1 MKKGMRI
8 LALLAILII
17 ATGTV
22 FAGGNRDQGAAATG
36 DLPYRAAF
44 VTQAMSNESQ
54 AFSWREF
61 QRLAPQFG
69 FRMTMFAGENEPAV
83 EVAGIEQAIAQR
95 YDAIFI
101 NPSSIESIIPAIT
114 RAKQAGIIVGMY
126 SSLLPEH
133 YQHLMDFFCGSDDF
147 LGGQQAGQFVSQQF
161 PNGARFVEVGGQAGH
176 DAQIKRHDGF
186 RAGIAPNIR
195 ILDSQNAPTGW
206 NTHEAQAIMEDFI
219 VRYGNQID
227 GVWCHWDN
235 GASGVIQALQNAGR
249 TGVFVIGYD
258 GNRTGYAQVR
268 AGTQALSVGQS
279 FTNMAYHSL
288 NNARTMLQGISVPKI
303 NWIPVDM
310 VTKDTIDSFPTP
322 DW

>member
-1 MKKGMRI
+1 MKRGMRVF
-8 LALLAILII
+8 ALLVIFAIV
-17 ATGTV
+17 AGTV
-22 FAGGNRDQGAAATG
+22 FAGGQGQTSVN
-36 DLPYRAAF
+36 LPYRAAF

-54 AFSWREF
+54 AFSWKEF
-61 QRLAPQFG
+61 QRLAPDFG

-83 EVAGIEQAIAQR
+83 EVAGIEQAIAER

-114 RAKQAGIIVGMY
+114 RAKQAGIIVGMF
-126 SSLLPEH
+126 SSLLPPE

-147 LGGQQAGQFVSQQF
+147 LGGQQAGQFVSQNF
-161 PNGARFVEVGGQAGH
+161 PRGANFVEVGGQAGH

-186 RAGIAPNIR
+186 RAGISQNIR
-195 ILDSQNAPTGW
+195 ILGSQNAPTGW

-219 VRYGNQID
+219 VRFGSQID

-235 GASGVIQALQNAGR
+235 GASGVIEALRNAGR

-279 FTNMAYHSL
+279 FTNMAWHSL
-288 NNARTMLQGISVPKI
+288 NNARAMKQGISVPKI

-310 VTKDTIDSFPTP
+310 VTKDTINSFPTP